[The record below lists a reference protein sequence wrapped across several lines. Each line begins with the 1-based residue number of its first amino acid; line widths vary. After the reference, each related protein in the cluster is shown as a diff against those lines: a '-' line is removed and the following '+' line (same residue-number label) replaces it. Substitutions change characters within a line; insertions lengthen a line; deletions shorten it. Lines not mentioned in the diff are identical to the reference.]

1 MNELLLGLQS
11 VMHWGVLASLLVGA
25 ALGILIGVLP
35 GIGPGVAIA
44 VMLPITYGMSH
55 MAGLVLLLGIYC
67 GAFYGGAVT
76 SILIRTPGE
85 ASSIMTL
92 FDGYPM
98 AARGEAQRALTLAFT
113 SAFVGGLA
121 STVFLIF
128 AAKPLAA
135 FAGRFGA
142 AEFSAA
148 ALLALVC
155 VVKAYQGRTA
165 QAALMLGLGLFIGT
179 VGIDPS
185 SQEQRF
191 TFGFP
196 QLMTGLPLGAVVI
209 GVFGMAQAFVLLGM
223 KPRERKRGDQ
233 LEQAGFS
240 LKQAGE
246 IFRYPSTLAKS
257 AGIGTLIGVLPAVG
271 AALSTSL
278 SYFEAKRHDPEAF
291 GKGDPRGIIAA
302 EAANNSVSGGALVPL
317 LALGIPGDAVTAIIM
332 GVFMVHGVF
341 PGPNLFSEQ
350 PELVSGIMVSMLL
363 LNVVILLMLVFLVRY
378 VAMCVQLDPR
388 LLGMVI
394 LALCFIGSY
403 SLGNSLYF
411 TWVAF
416 GFGMF
421 GWLCALS
428 GLPAVPLVLGM
439 VLGDLMETSVR
450 QALNIGEGSPA
461 VFFSRPVSATL
472 MVVVILMLAWPL
484 LRRGWRALRRPTPA
498 PAADA
503 SRRAGTGPLPP
514 AA

>member
-11 VMHWGVLASLLVGA
+11 VLHWGVLASLGAGA
-25 ALGILIGVLP
+25 ALGIVIGVLP

-44 VMLPITYGMSH
+44 VILPMTYGMSP

-85 ASSIMTL
+85 ASSIMTM

-113 SAFVGGLA
+113 SAFVGGMV
-121 STVFLIF
+121 STIFLMF
-128 AAKPLAA
+128 AARPLAA

-142 AEFSAA
+142 AEFTAA
-148 ALLALVC
+148 ALLALIC
-155 VVKAYQGRTA
+155 VVKAYQGRTG
-165 QAALMLGLGLFIGT
+165 QAAMMLGLGLFIGT

-191 TFGFP
+191 TFGAA

-223 KPRERKRGDQ
+223 RPRQSQSGDQ
-233 LEQAGFS
+233 LEQAGFNFHHV
-240 LKQAGE
+240 GE
-246 IFRYPSTLAKS
+246 AFRHPVTLAKS

-278 SYFEAKRHDPEAF
+278 SYFEAKRHDPQAF

-341 PGPNLFSEQ
+341 PGPNLFGEH

-363 LNVVILLMLVFLVRY
+363 INVVILLMLIFAVRY
-378 VAMCVQLDPR
+378 VALCVRVDPR
-388 LLGMVI
+388 LLGLVI

-403 SLGNSLYF
+403 SLGNSMYF

-416 GFGMF
+416 AFGIF

-450 QALNIGEGSPA
+450 QALNIGEGSFA
-461 VFFSRPVSATL
+461 IFFSRPVSAAL
-472 MVVVILMLAWPL
+472 MLVVIAMLAWPL
-484 LRRGWRALRRPTPA
+484 VRRVRRTLNGGAAKAVKSDPA
-498 PAADA
+498 C
-503 SRRAGTGPLPP
+503 
-514 AA
+514 

>member
-1 MNELLLGLQS
+1 MNELLLGLQTLAD
-11 VMHWGVLASLLVGA
+11 WGVVAALFAGA

-44 VMLPITYGMSH
+44 VMLPLTYGMSP

-85 ASSIMTL
+85 ASSIMTM

-113 SAFVGGLA
+113 SAFVGGIV

-135 FAGRFGA
+135 VAGRFGA

-155 VVKAYQGRTA
+155 VVKAYRGRTA

-179 VGIDPS
+179 IGIDPS

-191 TFGFP
+191 TFGSG

-209 GVFGMAQAFVLLGM
+209 GIFGMAQAFVLLGM
-223 KPRERKRGDQ
+223 RPRQGQRGDQ
-233 LEQAGFS
+233 LDQAGFN
-240 LKQAGE
+240 LHHVGE
-246 IFRYPSTLAKS
+246 AFRHPSTLAKS
-257 AGIGTLIGVLPAVG
+257 TGIGTLIGVLPAVG

-278 SYFEAKRHDPEAF
+278 SYFEARRHSPDTF

-341 PGPNLFSEQ
+341 PGPNLFSER
-350 PELVSGIMVSMLL
+350 PELVSGIMVSMLAI
-363 LNVVILLMLVFLVRY
+363 NVVILLLLVFLVRY
-378 VAMCVQLDPR
+378 VAMCVRVDPR
-388 LLGMVI
+388 LLGLVI

-416 GFGMF
+416 AFGVF
-421 GWLCALS
+421 GWLCALA

-439 VLGDLMETSVR
+439 VLGDLMETSIR
-450 QALNIGEGSPA
+450 QALAIGEGSPA
-461 VFFSRPVSATL
+461 IFFARPVSATL
-472 MVVVILMLAWPL
+472 MTVILLLLVWPL
-484 LRRGWRALRRPTPA
+484 LRRGWLALRGPR
-498 PAADA
+498 AAA
-503 SRRAGTGPLPP
+503 QQEGRAC
-514 AA
+514 

>member
-11 VMHWGVLASLLVGA
+11 VLHWGVLASLVAGS
-25 ALGILIGVLP
+25 ALGIIIGVLP
-35 GIGPGVAIA
+35 GIGPAVAIA
-44 VMLPITYGMSH
+44 VMLPITYGMSP
-55 MAGLVLLLGIYC
+55 MSGLVLLLGIYC

-85 ASSIMTL
+85 ASSIMTM

-113 SAFVGGLA
+113 SAFVGGIA
-121 STVFLIF
+121 SAVFLIF

-135 FAGRFGA
+135 VAGRFGA
-142 AEFSAA
+142 AEFTAA

-155 VVKAYQGRTA
+155 VIKAYQGRTA
-165 QAALMLGLGLFIGT
+165 QAALMLGLGLFVGT
-179 VGIDPS
+179 IGIDPT

-191 TFGFP
+191 TFGAA

-209 GVFGMAQAFVLLGM
+209 GIFGMAQAFVLLGM
-223 KPRERKRGDQ
+223 KPRAAKRGDQ

-240 LKQAGE
+240 FRSMGE
-246 IFRYPSTLAKS
+246 VFRFPSTLTKATI
-257 AGIGTLIGVLPAVG
+257 IGTLIGVLPAVG

-278 SYFEAKRHDPEAF
+278 SYFEAKRHDPEAI

-341 PGPNLFSEQ
+341 PGPNLFNER

-363 LNVVILLMLVFLVRY
+363 INVVILVMLVFLVRY
-378 VAMCVQLDPR
+378 VAMCVRLDPR
-388 LLGMVI
+388 LLGLVI
-394 LALCFIGSY
+394 LSLCFIGSY

-416 GFGMF
+416 AFGIF

-439 VLGDLMETSVR
+439 VLGDLLETSLR
-450 QALNIGEGSPA
+450 QALNIDDGSFGI
-461 VFFSRPVSATL
+461 FFSRPVSAAL
-472 MVVVILMLAWPL
+472 IAVMAVMIAWPL
-484 LRRGWRALRRPTPA
+484 LRRGWQALRGTRPASGKEDPA
-498 PAADA
+498 C
-503 SRRAGTGPLPP
+503 
-514 AA
+514 

>member
-1 MNELLLGLQS
+1 MNELLLGFQS
-11 VMHWGVLASLLVGA
+11 VLQWGVLASLVAGA
-25 ALGILIGVLP
+25 ALGIVIGVLP

-44 VMLPITYGMSH
+44 VMLPLTYGMSP

-85 ASSIMTL
+85 ASSIMTM

-113 SAFVGGLA
+113 SAFVGGIVSA
-121 STVFLIF
+121 VFLIF
-128 AAKPLAA
+128 AAKPLAS

-191 TFGFP
+191 TFGAP
-196 QLMTGLPLGAVVI
+196 QLLTGLPLSAVVI

-223 KPRERKRGDQ
+223 KPRPRESNDQ
-233 LEQAGFS
+233 LGQAGFS
-240 LKQAGE
+240 LRGVGE
-246 IFRYPSTLAKS
+246 AFRHPTTLAKS

-278 SYFEAKRHDPEAF
+278 SYFEAKRHDPERI

-341 PGPNLFSEQ
+341 PGPNLFGER

-363 LNVVILLMLVFLVRY
+363 INVVILLLLIFTVRY
-378 VAMCVQLDPR
+378 VAMCVKVDPR
-388 LLGMVI
+388 MLGLVI

-416 GFGMF
+416 AFGIF

-439 VLGDLMETSVR
+439 VLGDLMETSMR
-450 QALNIGEGSPA
+450 QALNIGEGSPL
-461 VFFSRPVSATL
+461 VFFSRPVSAAL
-472 MVVVILMLAWPL
+472 MTVVILMVVWPL
-484 LRRGWRALRRPTPA
+484 ARRGWRVLRGTPPGA
-498 PAADA
+498 GKHDPAC
-503 SRRAGTGPLPP
+503 
-514 AA
+514 

>member
-11 VMHWGVLASLLVGA
+11 VLHWGVLASLGAGA
-25 ALGILIGVLP
+25 ALGIVIGVLP

-44 VMLPITYGMSH
+44 VMLPMTYGMSP

-85 ASSIMTL
+85 ASSVMTM

-113 SAFVGGLA
+113 SAFIGGIV

-128 AAKPLAA
+128 AARPLAA

-142 AEFSAA
+142 AEFTAA
-148 ALLALVC
+148 ALLALFC

-165 QAALMLGLGLFIGT
+165 QAATMLGLGLFIGT

-191 TFGFP
+191 TFGAS

-223 KPRERKRGDQ
+223 RPRRRQSSDQ
-233 LEQAGFS
+233 LEQAGFNFHHV
-240 LKQAGE
+240 GE
-246 IFRYPSTLAKS
+246 AFRHPTTLAKS

-278 SYFEAKRHDPEAF
+278 SYFEAKRHDPDVI

-341 PGPNLFSEQ
+341 PGPNLFGEH

-363 LNVVILLMLVFLVRY
+363 INVVILLLLIFAVRY
-378 VAMCVQLDPR
+378 VAMCVRVDPR
-388 LLGMVI
+388 LLGLVI

-403 SLGNSLYF
+403 SLGNSMYF

-416 GFGMF
+416 GFGIF

-450 QALNIGEGSPA
+450 QALNISEGSFII
-461 VFFSRPVSATL
+461 FFSRPVSAAL
-472 MVVVILMLAWPL
+472 LAVVIAMIVWPL
-484 LRRGWRALRRPTPA
+484 VRRLRRSLKGAR
-498 PAADA
+498 PAA
-503 SRRAGTGPLPP
+503 AGQDQAL
-514 AA
+514 

>member
-11 VMHWGVLASLLVGA
+11 VLHWTVLASLGAGA
-25 ALGILIGVLP
+25 ALGIVIGVLP

-44 VMLPITYGMSH
+44 VILPMTYGMSP

-76 SILIRTPGE
+76 SIQIRTPGE
-85 ASSIMTL
+85 ASSIMTM

-113 SAFVGGLA
+113 SAFIGGMV

-135 FAGRFGA
+135 IAGRFGA

-155 VVKAYQGRTA
+155 VVKAYQGRIA
-165 QAALMLGLGLFIGT
+165 QAALMMGLGLFIGT
-179 VGIDPS
+179 VGIDPT

-191 TFGFP
+191 TLGAP
-196 QLMTGLPLGAVVI
+196 ELMAGLPLGAVVI

-223 KPRERKRGDQ
+223 KPRAAQRGDQ
-233 LEQAGFS
+233 LEQAGFNFHYV
-240 LKQAGE
+240 GE
-246 IFRYPSTLAKS
+246 AFRYPSTLAKS

-302 EAANNSVSGGALVPL
+302 EAANNSNSGGALVPL

-341 PGPNLFSEQ
+341 PGPNLFAEHA
-350 PELVSGIMVSMLL
+350 ELVSGIMVSMLL
-363 LNVVILLMLVFLVRY
+363 INVVILLMLIFLVRY
-378 VAMCVQLDPR
+378 VALCVRLDPR
-388 LLGMVI
+388 LLGLVI

-411 TWVAF
+411 AWVAF
-416 GFGMF
+416 AFGVF

-439 VLGDLMETSVR
+439 VLGDLLETSVR
-450 QALNIGEGSPA
+450 QALNIDEGSFGI
-461 VFFSRPVSATL
+461 FFSRPVSAAL
-472 MVVVILMLAWPL
+472 IAVMVLMLAWPL
-484 LRRGWRALRRPTPA
+484 LRRALQVLRGTRPATSPEGPA
-498 PAADA
+498 C
-503 SRRAGTGPLPP
+503 
-514 AA
+514 

>member
-11 VMHWGVLASLLVGA
+11 VLHWGVLASLAAGS

-35 GIGPGVAIA
+35 GIGPAVAIA
-44 VMLPITYGMSH
+44 VMLPITYGMSP

-85 ASSIMTL
+85 ASSIMTM

-113 SAFVGGLA
+113 SAFVGGIVSA
-121 STVFLIF
+121 VFLIF
-128 AAKPLAA
+128 AARPLAS

-155 VVKAYQGRTA
+155 VVKAYQGRTV

-191 TFGFP
+191 TFGSP
-196 QLMTGLPLGAVVI
+196 QLMTGLPLAAVVI

-223 KPRERKRGDQ
+223 RPRERKSGDQ
-233 LEQAGFS
+233 LEQAGFRWS
-240 LKQAGE
+240 GLGE
-246 IFRYPSTLAKS
+246 VFRHPGTLAKS
-257 AGIGTLIGVLPAVG
+257 VGIGTFIGVLPAVG

-278 SYFEAKRHDPEAF
+278 SYFEAKRHDPENI

-302 EAANNSVSGGALVPL
+302 EGANNSVSGGALVPL
-317 LALGIPGDAVTAIIM
+317 LALGIPGDAVTAIIL

-341 PGPNLFSEQ
+341 PGPNLFAER

-363 LNVVILLMLVFLVRY
+363 INVVIMLLLVFLVRW
-378 VAMCVQLDPR
+378 VALCVQVDPR
-388 LLGMVI
+388 LLGLAI

-403 SLGNSLYF
+403 SVGNSLYF

-416 GFGMF
+416 GFGIF

-439 VLGDLMETSVR
+439 VLGDLMETSMR

-461 VFFSRPVSATL
+461 IFFSRPVSAAL
-472 MVVVILMLAWPL
+472 MSAVLLMLLWPL
-484 LRRGWRALRRPTPA
+484 LRRGWRILRGAPV
-498 PAADA
+498 PAAPPK
-503 SRRAGTGPLPP
+503 GP
-514 AA
+514 AC